1 VIAKSTPAA
10 KPSGTKFQF
19 YALWL
24 PLPGLALIGLG
35 LGSRGSGRKR
45 LLGLL
50 LFWMA
55 LAGFIILPACGGGS
69 STTPPP
75 SCSAAPGVPTGLA
88 ASGTTTSGTTL
99 NWTAPTTIPANCSL
113 TGYTVYQNGTA
124 LTPTTTNTTYNVT
137 GLLGGTQYNFT
148 VAASDSF
155 GASAQTSAV
164 SVSTGTQP
172 QAYTITITGK
182 DANGM
187 AQTGAAATVAV
198 TVN

>member
-1 VIAKSTPAA
+1 
-10 KPSGTKFQF
+10 
-19 YALWL
+19 
-24 PLPGLALIGLG
+24 
-35 LGSRGSGRKR
+35 
-45 LLGLL
+45 LGLL

-75 SCSAAPGVPTGLA
+75 SCSAAPSVPTGLA